1 MSIHLLISRSCLSL
15 PMPLATRL
23 VVLVSRMALLETL
36 ALSLD
41 LSSPLPLLG
50 CASFVVPRFG
60 QRSTR
65 SVTLLLLVAAALAAL
80 GSLVLVAFQGS
91 DEEMPLV
98 CLQLVED

>member
-23 VVLVSRMALLETL
+23 VVLVSRMAFLETL

-41 LSSPLPLLG
+41 LSSHLPLLG

-80 GSLVLVAFQGS
+80 VLVAFQGS